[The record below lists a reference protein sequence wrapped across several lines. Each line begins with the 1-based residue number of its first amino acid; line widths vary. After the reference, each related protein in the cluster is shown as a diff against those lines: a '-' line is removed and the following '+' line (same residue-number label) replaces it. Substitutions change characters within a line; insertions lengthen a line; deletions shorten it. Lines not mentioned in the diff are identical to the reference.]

1 MFIFGKIFDL
11 LTNKKTKIMEEKTKK
26 LYEYENL
33 IQKLYELLV
42 EKHLCHY
49 SFSIY
54 LKTCFCEYVGVCVQ
68 SHNPARGFDT
78 PLLNVLLDYCNSNNL
93 SVRLSTEKSLI
104 IDFLEKEE

>member
-1 MFIFGKIFDL
+1 MD
-11 LTNKKTKIMEEKTKK
+11 EKQKS

-42 EKHLCHY
+42 EKHLCY
-49 SFSIY
+49 YGFSIH

-68 SHNPARGFDT
+68 SHNPERAFDT
-78 PLLNVLLDYCNSNNL
+78 TLLNVLLDYCNSNNL